1 MSLVLMHLK
10 YIENYKNRGYKY
22 LKNLIYLKAFPV
34 KSFLNLFVCWYKVMW
49 YITLHNFVYVCTV

>member
-1 MSLVLMHLK
+1 MHLK